1 MNKEKSYKYKV
12 GSDGSRGYLITA
24 HKKEHKCI
32 MCGAMSKLGNFRSF
46 NKKNFICSD
55 CLESFIRQYFK
66 SKKTISLG
74 KFIKNKVAWKKKL
87 NKASDI
93 KCRLCGIV
101 IKLPKWRGHLKY
113 YHKVGESP
121 KFKDFFIKPNDNS
134 FAAQKKWYNS
144 GSSISQSVPCGT
156 KINGGPK
163 AKIIFNATFSNRK
176 KF

>member
-66 SKKTISLG
+66 SKKTISLS

-93 KCRLCGIV
+93 K
-101 IKLPKWRGHLKY
+101 
-113 YHKVGESP
+113 
-121 KFKDFFIKPNDNS
+121 
-134 FAAQKKWYNS
+134 WYNS
-144 GSSISQSVPCGT
+144 GSSISQSIPCGT

-163 AKIIFNATFSNRK
+163 VKIIFNATFSNRK